1 MGQPSR
7 AMQAPDTLTRGNL
20 KPAAESESL
29 LWLLARGEVSVSP
42 SSLDSRYLVS
52 ASWCDEAG
60 PCRDNPDTEP
70 GEI

>member
-7 AMQAPDTLTRGNL
+7 AMRTPDTLTRGNL

-60 PCRDNPDTEP
+60 PCRDNPDTEQSL
-70 GEI
+70 